1 VGDGAYGP
9 FVSPDGEWVG
19 YFAGGAIHKVS
30 ITGGPPVMICAA
42 NRPLGASWGPNDQ
55 MVFSSNA
62 ALFRVSAGGGKPEL
76 LAAPHI
82 SKVEATYGYPEI
94 LPGGRALLFTIV
106 PNASPGDRNQIAVL
120 DLETRRTRV
129 LIRGGST
136 PRYAPS
142 GHLVYAAA
150 GSLRAVRFDVDRLE
164 MHGNPVPV
172 VEHVATKG
180 LTGAAN
186 FGIARN
192 GTTLVY
198 RTGTAVVGLLHT
210 MVWVDRHGHEEPL
223 GLAPRAYVRADLSPD
238 GTKLALDIRD
248 QENDIWVWNLTRR
261 GPLTPLTF
269 DPGLNRGGLWS
280 PDGRKIVFTAVR
292 DAAENLYW
300 QAADG
305 TGTVERLTHSRR
317 AQLPRAFTPDGTQL
331 LFDEAGDMGAVN
343 LTGDRRTTRR
353 LQGPHWEANGEISPD
368 GRWLAYESDESQRAE
383 IYVRPFPN
391 VHSGRWKVST
401 GGGTR
406 PAWARSGRELFYY
419 VPGRLM
425 AVSVQ
430 MGTTPTFGTPHVVVD
445 GAYVA
450 PIGGRNYVVSPDGQ
464 RFLMIKDATPQTSS
478 TAPPPSQLVVVL
490 NWLEELKRLVPTN

>member
-1 VGDGAYGP
+1 
-9 FVSPDGEWVG
+9 
-19 YFAGGAIHKVS
+19 
-30 ITGGPPVMICAA
+30 
-42 NRPLGASWGPNDQ
+42 
-55 MVFSSNA
+55 
-62 ALFRVSAGGGKPEL
+62 VSAGGGKPEL

-94 LPGGRALLFTIV
+94 LPGGRAVLFTIV

-150 GSLRAVRFDVDRLE
+150 GSLRAVRFDVHRLE

-248 QENDIWVWNLTRR
+248 QENDIWVWDLTRR

-292 DAAENLYW
+292 DAAENLSW

-317 AQLPRAFTPDGTQL
+317 AQLPRAFAPDGTQL

-343 LTGDRRTTRR
+343 LTAIDARRGCCRGRTGKRTARFRRTVGGWRMNRTNPK
-353 LQGPHWEANGEISPD
+353 GPKSTCARFPMSIAVA
-368 GRWLAYESDESQRAE
+368 GRFRPVGARVQR
-383 IYVRPFPN
+383 
-391 VHSGRWKVST
+391 
-401 GGGTR
+401 
-406 PAWARSGRELFYY
+406 GRE
-419 VPGRLM
+419 
-425 AVSVQ
+425 A
-430 MGTTPTFGTPHVVVD
+430 
-445 GAYVA
+445 
-450 PIGGRNYVVSPDGQ
+450 
-464 RFLMIKDATPQTSS
+464 DASCSITS
-478 TAPPPSQLVVVL
+478 LDD
-490 NWLEELKRLVPTN
+490 